1 MLPALSDAAINKYVA
16 IISAQINGTIDQYS
30 AEYFGDATASEMD
43 WATIV
48 GSNNVCYVDDA
59 RDEMKEAFIDAGVP
73 ETYAYQIPVLDYL
86 YENLEMLGELGELM
100 AMFDK
105 EIVYEMFGE
114 RAMYTMEI
122 PVVDALTFA
131 GESYAFGYAQFN
143 IQYAE
148 TVLTINKINP
158 DAIVVL
164 LGHYNAFQSIE
175 LEVNG
180 TSINL
185 GDIYGDFAN
194 VTSAHS
200 FVYALLQENTIYV
213 DISDAETVF
222 GAYGAE
228 SETSVLDFVDAYLS
242 DSTITSV
249 SAAGHEYIKEQI
261 LNALTVIDTRGVI
274 GDADGDGDVDSTD
287 AMLVL
292 QYDAM
297 IIGKDE
303 LNLILCDVDGDGDV
317 DSTDAMYIL
326 QFDGLLIEEFPVEE

>member
-1 MLPALSDAAINKYVA
+1 M
-16 IISAQINGTIDQYS
+16 
-30 AEYFGDATASEMD
+30 
-43 WATIV
+43 
-48 GSNNVCYVDDA
+48 
-59 RDEMKEAFIDAGVP
+59 
-73 ETYAYQIPVLDYL
+73 
-86 YENLEMLGELGELM
+86 
-100 AMFDK
+100 
-105 EIVYEMFGE
+105 
-114 RAMYTMEI
+114 
-122 PVVDALTFA
+122 
-131 GESYAFGYAQFN
+131 
-143 IQYAE
+143 
-148 TVLTINKINP
+148 
-158 DAIVVL
+158 VL